1 MSIEDLFDKVE
12 HITETELDYEA
23 TREATEALIEKL
35 VGMDMCM
42 PSVVSAIL
50 TTTMVQLIA
59 TSPSN
64 QITMAMLSSCLSRAC
79 QELGEVG
86 DPRTMGQWQ
95 MVSEEL
101 H

>member
-1 MSIEDLFDKVE
+1 MSLEDLFDQVE

-50 TTTMVQLIA
+50 TTTMIQLIA

-79 QELGEVG
+79 RELSEVD
-86 DPRTMGQWQ
+86 DPRITSQWQ
-95 MVSEEL
+95 MGSDEL

>member
-1 MSIEDLFDKVE
+1 MSLEDLFDQVE
-12 HITETELDYEA
+12 HLTETELDYEA

-35 VGMDMCM
+35 VDMDMCI

-50 TTTMVQLIA
+50 TTAMIQLIA

-79 QELGEVG
+79 QELGEVD
-86 DPRTMGQWQ
+86 DPRITSQWQ
-95 MVSEEL
+95 MGSDEL

>member
-1 MSIEDLFDKVE
+1 MSLEDIFDQVE
-12 HITETELDYEA
+12 HMTETELDYEA
-23 TREATEALIEKL
+23 TREATEALIKKL

-50 TTTMVQLIA
+50 TTSMIQLIA

-79 QELGEVG
+79 LELGEVN
-86 DPRTMGQWQ
+86 DPRITSLWQ
-95 MVSEEL
+95 MGSDEL